1 MPPSGL
7 LCSGSKLLHT
17 FATGASDDLGAARI
31 HAAPQKLPAAATGF
45 GHVGDK
51 QQSFGCK
58 RVQRTADFA
67 CCDI

>member
-31 HAAPQKLPAAATGF
+31 RAAPQKLPATAIAR

-58 RVQRTADFA
+58 RVQPAADFG